1 MQNEE
6 VVLNLDLNAKEADEK
21 IDDIVQAIKEIGAL
35 VGNLGVN
42 LIKGFVAVEKS
53 AKNMEISIAS
63 VSDTMNQL
71 VQHMNSLVAL
81 CGELQLGEGLNEL
94 AVASNVC
101 TIIQTVIALMDGML
115 VKKLENM
122 AADIAIIA
130 LYAVDYVKSF
140 GLMIAQLAASA
151 AAWVAETAAKVAS
164 TAASWAQ
171 IAATTAWKVLC
182 VAATA
187 VTTAFGA
194 AMTFLTSP
202 IGLVV
207 VA

>member
-1 MQNEE
+1 MIQLNSMLEIIG
-6 VVLNLDLNAKEADEK
+6 LNLQQLNAVLLETQDESRVWS
-21 IDDIVQAIKEIGAL
+21 IVDVVSTGISTLVTAAATAAELGNIFPNASSTGKLAESIG
-35 VGNLGVN
+35 N
-42 LIKGFVAVEKS
+42 
-53 AKNMEISIAS
+53 
-63 VSDTMNQL
+63 
-71 VQHMNSLVAL
+71 
-81 CGELQLGEGLNEL
+81 
-94 AVASNVC
+94 VASKLKECVAQWWLEAKAKAASRAEDLKN
-101 TIIQTVIALMDGML
+101 IAT
-115 VKKLENM
+115 NM
-122 AADIAIIA
+122 
-130 LYAVDYVKSF
+130 VEHVKSF
-140 GLMIAQLAASA
+140 GLMIAQLAASE

-202 IGLVV
+202 IGLAV